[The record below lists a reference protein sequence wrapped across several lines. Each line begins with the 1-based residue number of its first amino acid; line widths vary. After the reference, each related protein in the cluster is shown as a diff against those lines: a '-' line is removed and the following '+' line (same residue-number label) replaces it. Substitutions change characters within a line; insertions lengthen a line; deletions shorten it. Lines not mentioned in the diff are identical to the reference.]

1 MAQYQ
6 YKERIMSKKK
16 DANGF
21 WFIKHNPI
29 SKEGV
34 FPYLGHTISDECEPN
49 KIYKVYRPAS
59 TLNDSVETWD
69 NPPKPFIDDHEM
81 LGEGFTAI
89 DDRPVQGVINNPVF
103 ENGVLYADITVYSED
118 LKQNIENGKKELSLG
133 YFCKYK
139 KERGVFK
146 GEVYDYVQYDMVGNH
161 IALVDAGRCGSDVK
175 VFDHKCTMDSLDL
188 GGFESP
194 LKTMDE
200 SGIIESKETK
210 GTKMYV
216 TIDEVRRLLTESF
229 TYGDEVDPKVKLIM
243 TALEAKAKET
253 LDEDESKEE
262 EKKSEDSDE
271 KEEEK
276 KAEDKC
282 GKDEEEEKK
291 ESEDE
296 DDEKKETAD
305 SIKELMSVVKDM
317 ADDIK
322 KLVAKDEEKDDEEKK
337 ESEDGDDSDDESKEK
352 ETEDEDEDDETKKS
366 EDSAVFVFGIDSAI
380 TEDESL
386 IEYLK

>member
-1 MAQYQ
+1 
-6 YKERIMSKKK
+6 MSKKV
-16 DANGF
+16 DTNGY

-59 TLNDSVETWD
+59 TLKDSVETWD

-89 DDRPVQGVINNPVF
+89 DDRPVQGIIYNPSF
-103 ENGVLYADITVYSED
+103 EDGVLYADIAVYSED

-200 SGIIESKETK
+200 SGIINMKEQK
-210 GTKMYV
+210 DVKMAKYITV
-216 TIDEVRRLLTESF
+216 TDAEEVL
-229 TYGDEVDPKVKLIM
+229 
-243 TALEAKAKET
+243 KEK
-253 LDEDESKEE
+253 LDEDKVKDIVDALEEKADE

-271 KEEEK
+271 EKEEN
-276 KAEDKC
+276 KAEYKC

-296 DDEKKETAD
+296 DDKDDEKKETAD

-337 ESEDGDDSDDESKEK
+337 ESEDGDDSDDDSKEK

-366 EDSAVFVFGIDSAI
+366 EDSAVFVFGTDSAI
-380 TEDESL
+380 AEDEGL
-386 IEYLK
+386 KEYLK

>member
-1 MAQYQ
+1 
-6 YKERIMSKKK
+6 MSKKV
-16 DANGF
+16 DSNGY
-21 WFIKHNPI
+21 WYIKHNPI

-34 FPYLGHTISDECEPN
+34 FPYLGHTISDDCEPN

-59 TLNDSVETWD
+59 TLKDSVGSWD

-89 DDRPVQGVINNPVF
+89 DDRPVQGIIYNPSF
-103 ENGVLYADITVYSED
+103 EDGVLYADIAVYSED

-262 EKKSEDSDE
+262 EKKSEDSEE

-276 KAEDKC
+276 KTEDKC
-282 GKDEEEEKK
+282 GKDEDEEK
-291 ESEDE
+291 ESKDE
-296 DDEKKETAD
+296 DDKEKKETED

-337 ESEDGDDSDDESKEK
+337 ESEDGDDSDDESKEEK
-352 ETEDEDEDDETKKS
+352 KTEDEDEDDETKKS
-366 EDSAVFVFGIDSAI
+366 EDSAVFVFGADSAI
-380 TEDESL
+380 AEDEGL
-386 IEYLK
+386 KEYLK

>member
-1 MAQYQ
+1 MA
-6 YKERIMSKKK
+6 KKV
-16 DANGF
+16 DSNGF

-34 FPYLGHTISDECEPN
+34 FPYLGHTISEECEPN

-59 TLNDSVETWD
+59 TLKDSVETWD
-69 NPPKPFIDDHEM
+69 NPPKPFIEDHEM
-81 LGEGFTAI
+81 LGEGFAAI

-118 LKQNIENGKKELSLG
+118 LKQSIENGKKELSLG

-188 GGFESP
+188 GDFESP

-200 SGIIESKETK
+200 NGIIESKETK
-210 GTKMYV
+210 GTDMYV

-243 TALEAKAKET
+243 TALEAKAKQT
-253 LDEDESKEE
+253 LDEDETKEE
-262 EKKSEDSDE
+262 EKKSEDSDDEE
-271 KEEEK
+271 KEEK

-282 GKDEEEEKK
+282 GKDEDEEEKK
-291 ESEDE
+291 ESEDC
-296 DDEKKETAD
+296 DEKKETAD

-337 ESEDGDDSDDESKEK
+337 ESEDGDDSDDESKEEK
-352 ETEDEDEDDETKKS
+352 ESEDEDEDDETKKS
-366 EDSAVFVFGIDSAI
+366 EDSAVFVFGQDSAI
-380 TEDESL
+380 AEDEGL
-386 IEYLK
+386 KEYLK

>member
-1 MAQYQ
+1 
-6 YKERIMSKKK
+6 
-16 DANGF
+16 
-21 WFIKHNPI
+21 
-29 SKEGV
+29 
-34 FPYLGHTISDECEPN
+34 
-49 KIYKVYRPAS
+49 
-59 TLNDSVETWD
+59 
-69 NPPKPFIDDHEM
+69 
-81 LGEGFTAI
+81 
-89 DDRPVQGVINNPVF
+89 
-103 ENGVLYADITVYSED
+103 
-118 LKQNIENGKKELSLG
+118 
-133 YFCKYK
+133 
-139 KERGVFK
+139 
-146 GEVYDYVQYDMVGNH
+146 MVGNH

-210 GTKMYV
+210 GIKMYV

-262 EKKSEDSDE
+262 KKSEDSDE
-271 KEEEK
+271 EKEEK

-282 GKDEEEEKK
+282 GKDEDEEK
-291 ESEDE
+291 ESTDEDE
-296 DDEKKETAD
+296 KEDEKKETAD

-337 ESEDGDDSDDESKEK
+337 ESEDGDDSDDDSEEK
-352 ETEDEDEDDETKKS
+352 ESEDEDEEETKKS
-366 EDSAVFVFGIDSAI
+366 EDSAVFVFGTDSAI
-380 TEDESL
+380 VEDEGL
-386 IEYLK
+386 KEYLK

>member
-1 MAQYQ
+1 VAQYQ
-6 YKERIMSKKK
+6 YKERIMSKKV
-16 DANGF
+16 DGNGF

-103 ENGVLYADITVYSED
+103 ENGVLYADITVYSEE

-210 GTKMYV
+210 GSNMF
-216 TIDEVRRLLTESF
+216 IALDDVRGVLAGVF
-229 TYGDEVDPKVKLIM
+229 DAADPKMKSILDE
-243 TALEAKAKET
+243 LEEKAKTE
-253 LDEDESKEE
+253 DEDEKEE

-271 KEEEK
+271 KEDEK
-276 KAEDKC
+276 KTEDKC
-282 GKDEEEEKK
+282 GKDEDEEKK

-296 DDEKKETAD
+296 DDDEKKETAD

-366 EDSAVFVFGIDSAI
+366 EDSAVFVFGTDSAI
-380 TEDESL
+380 TEDEGL

>member
-1 MAQYQ
+1 MA
-6 YKERIMSKKK
+6 KKV
-16 DANGF
+16 DSNGF

-59 TLNDSVETWD
+59 TLKDSVETWD
-69 NPPKPFIDDHEM
+69 NPPKPFIEDHEM
-81 LGEGFTAI
+81 LGEGFAAI
-89 DDRPVQGVINNPVF
+89 DDRPVQGVINNPSF

-118 LKQNIENGKKELSLG
+118 LKQSIENGKKELSLG

-161 IALVDAGRCGSDVK
+161 VALVDAGRCGSDVK
-175 VFDHKCTMDSLDL
+175 VFDHKCTMDSLNL
-188 GGFESP
+188 GDFESP

-200 SGIIESKETK
+200 NGIIESKEKK
-210 GTKMYV
+210 GTDMYV
-216 TIDEVRRLLTESF
+216 SIDEVRRLLTEAF
-229 TYGDEVDPKVKLIM
+229 TYGDNEVDPKVELIM
-243 TALEAKAKET
+243 AALEPKAKQT
-253 LDEDESKEE
+253 LDEDETNEE
-262 EKKSEDSDE
+262 EKKSEDSDDEE
-271 KEEEK
+271 KK

-282 GKDEEEEKK
+282 GKDEDEEEKK
-291 ESEDE
+291 ESEDC
-296 DDEKKETAD
+296 DEKKETAD

-337 ESEDGDDSDDESKEK
+337 ESEDGDDSDDESKEEK
-352 ETEDEDEDDETKKS
+352 ESEDEDEDEETKKS
-366 EDSAVFVFGIDSAI
+366 EDSAVFVFGQDSAI
-380 TEDESL
+380 AEDEGL
-386 IEYLK
+386 KEYLK

>member
-1 MAQYQ
+1 MA
-6 YKERIMSKKK
+6 KKI
-16 DANGF
+16 DTNGY
-21 WFIKHNPI
+21 WYIKHNPI

-59 TLNDSVETWD
+59 TLKDSVETWD

-89 DDRPVQGVINNPVF
+89 DDRPVQGIIYNPSF
-103 ENGVLYADITVYSED
+103 EDGVLYADIAVYSED
-118 LKQNIENGKKELSLG
+118 LKSNIENGKKELSLG

-175 VFDHKCTMDSLDL
+175 VFDHKCTMDSLNL

-210 GTKMYV
+210 GIKMYV

-262 EKKSEDSDE
+262 KKSEDSDE
-271 KEEEK
+271 EKEEK

-282 GKDEEEEKK
+282 GKDEDEEK
-291 ESEDE
+291 ESTDEDE
-296 DDEKKETAD
+296 KEEKKETAD

-317 ADDIK
+317 ALDIK
-322 KLVAKDEEKDDEEKK
+322 KLVAKDEDDNEEEKK
-337 ESEDGDDSDDESKEK
+337 ESEDGDDSDDESEEK
-352 ETEDEDEDDETKKS
+352 KSEDEDEEETKKS
-366 EDSAVFVFGIDSAI
+366 EDSAVFVFGTDSAI
-380 TEDESL
+380 AEDEGL
-386 IEYLK
+386 KEYLK